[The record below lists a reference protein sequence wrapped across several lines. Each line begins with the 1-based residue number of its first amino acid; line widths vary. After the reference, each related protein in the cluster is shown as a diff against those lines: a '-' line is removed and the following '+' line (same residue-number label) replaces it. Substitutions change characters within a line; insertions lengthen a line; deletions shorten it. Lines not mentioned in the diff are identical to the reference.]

1 MESFDYGNLIRENA
15 QLMQEN
21 EKLKRD
27 FVYQVN
33 KKDEYFQELKYLE
46 HENQQLKKE
55 LYNSSNKVIELQMRL
70 YDTNIMKTRLLKI
83 LNETSD
89 YT

>member
-1 MESFDYGNLIRENA
+1 
-15 QLMQEN
+15 MQEN